1 MSRSMTGATR
11 DPGSVQLRLLGHDGV
26 HLADDEAYRLP
37 PQTAELLAYLE
48 LREGRTARRPA
59 IIRSLWPDKAE
70 PVGRRRLSRLLWR
83 VNQAVSRELVI
94 AEGETVRVSDALTS
108 DWQQAHDALA
118 HPDWPHTPTLKA
130 DLELLQLPLLVDVD
144 SPWVEEHQRTWDQR
158 RFYALR
164 EAGEILL
171 AGKRL
176 REAVEIAESLV
187 NWEPL
192 DEPSHLLL
200 ISAHM
205 KLGAAGRS
213 TELYQEFRRRLRKEL
228 GVEPAFE
235 LAHVAALA
243 G

>member
-1 MSRSMTGATR
+1 M
-11 DPGSVQLRLLGHDGV
+11 LGHDGV

-118 HPDWPHTPTLKA
+118 HPDWPHAPTLKA